1 MVGDSLYRSSSFRLS
16 DGRRG
21 LDDSCIRRLRSVLLS
36 RLDFWDNPGLGVSRD
51 FFCDAVDSV
60 VRLSGLSNFLFC
72 PSFQFAGENTG
83 YMSRIRI
90 LPEAVANRIAAGEV
104 VERPA
109 SVVKELLENALDAG
123 AKTIRVEVEAGG
135 KRMIRIIDD
144 GHGMSHDD
152 ALLAFE
158 RHATSKL
165 RSADDLLSIPTLG
178 FRGEALP
185 TIAAVSRL
193 LLETRAEEDAE
204 GTRVEFAGGKLV
216 NVKPAGLPAGTTVS
230 VADLFYSVPARRKF
244 LKSDTTELGH
254 IASLVTHY
262 ALANPGRQFVL
273 TTPTQ
278 QIVDCSPVER
288 LAERVYQLFGKQS
301 FDELIEIPVVSAAF
315 RAAITEPELEPAEE
329 KARLTVYGFTSRP
342 EIQRP
347 NRNGIYIFVNRRLVR
362 DRLILHA
369 IHEAYRNILPSNVF
383 PATLLFLEMP
393 YDEVDVNVHPA
404 KIEVRFRRSQFVH
417 DFTRDAIRQAL
428 MSARPIASFAAAA
441 AASGALQNAN
451 TSAASLSNAP
461 SMDPTAPSI
470 VPRAIIPAMEEI
482 GLGSGV
488 GSDGGFDLTSAPL
501 QPIEQ
506 RFVFP
511 AGPESLVESSAAFGA
526 PSLAS
531 EPPAPNWAAN
541 FAAGNG
547 SAPATLPHPDQIA
560 DLKPLGQVS
569 SSFIVAVNGEGLWLV
584 DQHVAHE
591 RVLFEQ
597 HLEARRA
604 GKVESQRMLMPM
616 ILELSPRQLVIY
628 EKIAEELSANG
639 FEVELMG
646 PRSVAIQ
653 AAPAGITGSDAEK
666 LLTEILDGIERE
678 NAAISIETL
687 QAKIAASTACHAA
700 IKVNMPLDQTKMEWL
715 LAALAKTDCPMS
727 CPHGRPVVLRY
738 SIKEIEKAF
747 HRI

>member
-1 MVGDSLYRSSSFRLS
+1 
-16 DGRRG
+16 
-21 LDDSCIRRLRSVLLS
+21 
-36 RLDFWDNPGLGVSRD
+36 
-51 FFCDAVDSV
+51 
-60 VRLSGLSNFLFC
+60 
-72 PSFQFAGENTG
+72 
-83 YMSRIRI
+83 MSRIRI

-109 SVVKELLENALDAG
+109 SVVKELLENAIDAG

-135 KRMIRIIDD
+135 KRMIRVIDD
-144 GHGMSHDD
+144 GHGMAHDD

-193 LLETRAEEDAE
+193 LLESRAEEEAE

-216 NVKPAGLPAGTTVS
+216 SVKPAGLPAGTTVS
-230 VADLFYSVPARRKF
+230 IADLFYCVPARRKF
-244 LKSDTTELGH
+244 LKSDTAELGH

-262 ALANPGRQFVL
+262 ALANPGKQFVL

-301 FDELIEIPVVSAAF
+301 FDELIEIPVASAAF
-315 RAAITEPELEPAEE
+315 RAAITEPELEQSEE
-329 KARLTVYGFTSRP
+329 KARLSVYGFTSRP
-342 EIQRP
+342 EVQRP

-417 DFTRDAIRQAL
+417 DFTRDSIRQAL
-428 MSARPIASFAAAA
+428 MTVRPIASFAAAA
-441 AASGALQNAN
+441 AASGASQNAN
-451 TSAASLSNAP
+451 AATASLSNAP
-461 SMDPTAPSI
+461 AMDPTAPSI

-488 GSDGGFDLTSAPL
+488 GSDGGFDLTGAPF
-501 QPIEQ
+501 QPVEQ
-506 RFVFP
+506 RFAFP
-511 AGPESLVESSAAFGA
+511 AGSESSTEPGAAFGLPA
-526 PSLAS
+526 QAGAS
-531 EPPAPNWAAN
+531 TLDRAAPNWAAN

-616 ILELSPRQLVIY
+616 ILELAPRQLVIY

-639 FEVELMG
+639 FEVEPMG

-653 AAPAGITGSDAEK
+653 AAPAGITGGDAEK

-715 LAALAKTDCPMS
+715 LSALAKTDCPMS

-738 SIKEIEKAF
+738 SVKEIEKAF

>member
-1 MVGDSLYRSSSFRLS
+1 
-16 DGRRG
+16 
-21 LDDSCIRRLRSVLLS
+21 
-36 RLDFWDNPGLGVSRD
+36 
-51 FFCDAVDSV
+51 
-60 VRLSGLSNFLFC
+60 
-72 PSFQFAGENTG
+72 
-83 YMSRIRI
+83 MSRIRI

-216 NVKPAGLPAGTTVS
+216 NVKPAGLPVGTTVS

-244 LKSDTTELGH
+244 LKSETTELGH

-262 ALANPGRQFVL
+262 ALANPGKQFVL

-301 FDELIEIPVVSAAF
+301 FDELIEISVVSAAF
-315 RAAITEPELEPAEE
+315 RAAITEPELEQSEE

-369 IHEAYRNILPSNVF
+369 INEAYRNIHPGSVF

-417 DFTRDAIRQAL
+417 DFTRDSIRQAL

-441 AASGALQNAN
+441 VASGIAAQNAN
-451 TSAASLSNAP
+451 ASAGSLSNAP
-461 SMDPTAPSI
+461 LMDPTDPSN
-470 VPRAIIPAMEEI
+470 VPRAVIPAMEEI

-488 GSDGGFDLTSAPL
+488 GSDGGFDLSGAPV
-501 QPIEQ
+501 QPVEQ

-511 AGPESLVESSAAFGA
+511 AGSEPSIESGAVFGA
-526 PSLAS
+526 PSVAARQS
-531 EPPAPNWAAN
+531 APNWAAN
-541 FAAGNG
+541 FAGSNG
-547 SAPATLPHPDQIA
+547 DAPATLPRPDQIA

-569 SSFIVAVNGEGLWLV
+569 ASFIVAVNGEGLWLV

-616 ILELSPRQLVIY
+616 ILELAPRQLVIY
-628 EKIAEELSANG
+628 ERISEELSANG
-639 FEVELMG
+639 FEVEPMG

-678 NAAISIETL
+678 SAAISIETL

-738 SIKEIEKAF
+738 SVKEIEKAF

>member
-1 MVGDSLYRSSSFRLS
+1 
-16 DGRRG
+16 
-21 LDDSCIRRLRSVLLS
+21 
-36 RLDFWDNPGLGVSRD
+36 
-51 FFCDAVDSV
+51 
-60 VRLSGLSNFLFC
+60 
-72 PSFQFAGENTG
+72 
-83 YMSRIRI
+83 MSRIRI

-123 AKTIRVEVEAGG
+123 AKAIRVEVEAGG
-135 KRMIRIIDD
+135 KRLIRVTDD
-144 GHGMSHDD
+144 GHGMTHDD

-165 RSADDLLSIPTLG
+165 RSADDLMSIATLG
-178 FRGEALP
+178 FRGEAMP

-193 LLETRAEEDAE
+193 LLETRDAAEPE

-216 NVKPAGLPAGTTVS
+216 GVKSAGLPVGTTVS

-244 LKSDTTELGH
+244 LKSETTELGH

-262 ALANPGRQFVL
+262 ALANPGKQIVL

-278 QIVDCSPVER
+278 PIVDCAPVER
-288 LAERVYQLFGKQS
+288 LADRVYQLFGKQAL
-301 FDELIEIPVVSAAF
+301 DELVEIPAAGAAF
-315 RAAITEPELEPAEE
+315 RAAMTETELEPSEE
-329 KARLTVYGFTSRP
+329 SARIGVYGFTSRP
-342 EIQRP
+342 EVQRP
-347 NRNGIYIFVNRRLVR
+347 NRNGIYVFVNRRLVR

-369 IHEAYRNILPSNVF
+369 IHEAYRNILPGNVF

-417 DFTRDAIRQAL
+417 DFTRDAIRQVL
-428 MSARPIASFAAAA
+428 MGARPIASFAAAA
-441 AASGALQNAN
+441 GIGASCSAPPVGAVD
-451 TSAASLSNAP
+451 AP
-461 SMDPTAPSI
+461 DPTMGEPPFVPGNGI
-470 VPRAIIPAMEEI
+470 GVPRAMIRAIEEI
-482 GLGSGV
+482 GV
-488 GSDGGFDLTSAPL
+488 GSNGGFDLA
-501 QPIEQ
+501 
-506 RFVFP
+506 
-511 AGPESLVESSAAFGA
+511 GA
-526 PSLAS
+526 PQQLVPHRFSFESGTSGADAAGVRPEPS
-531 EPPAPNWAAN
+531 EPNWAAN
-541 FAAGNG
+541 FAAAG
-547 SAPATLPHPDQIA
+547 SETPARLPHPDEIT

-569 SSFIVAVNGEGLWLV
+569 ASFIVAVNGEGLWIV

-616 ILELSPRQLVIY
+616 ILELAPRQLVIY

-639 FEVELMG
+639 FEVEPMG

-653 AAPAGITGSDAEK
+653 AVPAGVANGDGEK
-666 LLTEILDGIERE
+666 LLAEILDGIERE

-715 LAALAKTDCPMS
+715 LGALAKTDCPMS

-738 SIKEIEKAF
+738 SVKEIERAF

>member
-1 MVGDSLYRSSSFRLS
+1 
-16 DGRRG
+16 
-21 LDDSCIRRLRSVLLS
+21 
-36 RLDFWDNPGLGVSRD
+36 
-51 FFCDAVDSV
+51 
-60 VRLSGLSNFLFC
+60 
-72 PSFQFAGENTG
+72 
-83 YMSRIRI
+83 MSRIRI
-90 LPEAVANRIAAGEV
+90 LPEAVANKIAAGEV

-123 AKTIRVEVEAGG
+123 ANTIRIEVEVGG
-135 KRMIRIIDD
+135 KRMIRVIDD
-144 GHGMSHDD
+144 GHGMTHDD

-165 RSADDLLSIPTLG
+165 RSADDLLSISTLG

-193 LLETRAEEDAE
+193 LLETRDETEAE
-204 GTRVEFAGGKLV
+204 GTRVEFAGGKLI
-216 NVKPAGLPAGTTVS
+216 NVKAAGLPAGTTVS
-230 VADLFYSVPARRKF
+230 VADIFYCVPARRKF

-262 ALANPGRQFVL
+262 ALANPAKQFLL

-278 QIVDCSPVER
+278 EIINCPPAEK
-288 LAERVYQLFGKQS
+288 LADRIYQLFGRQS
-301 FDELIEIPVVSAAF
+301 LEELVEIPAASAAF
-315 RAAITEPELEPAEE
+315 RAAITEPELEAEE
-329 KARLTVYGFTSRP
+329 EKSSLTVSGFTSRP
-342 EIQRP
+342 DVQRL

-369 IHEAYRNILPSNVF
+369 IHEAYRNILPPAVF

-417 DFTRDAIRQAL
+417 NFTRDTIRQAL
-428 MSARPIASFAAAA
+428 MGTRPIASFATAAG
-441 AASGALQNAN
+441 ASPPTIGSGNGG
-451 TSAASLSNAP
+451 LSGGIMPPPAE
-461 SMDPTAPSI
+461 SG
-470 VPRAIIPAMEEI
+470 VPRAIIPPMEEI

-488 GSDGGFDLTSAPL
+488 GSDGGFDLTSAPM
-501 QPIEQ
+501 QPVEQ
-506 RFVFP
+506 RIPFTSGV
-511 AGPESLVESSAAFGA
+511 GFGA
-526 PSLAS
+526 GVA
-531 EPPAPNWAAN
+531 PARISDAVNWAAN
-541 FAAGNG
+541 LAAL
-547 SAPATLPHPDQIA
+547 SADGPATLPRPEQIA

-569 SSFIVAVNGEGLWLV
+569 ASFIIAVN
-584 DQHVAHE
+584 QHVAHE

-604 GKVESQRMLMPM
+604 GKIEAQRMLMPLV
-616 ILELSPRQLVIY
+616 IELSPRQIVTF
-628 EKIAEELSANG
+628 EKIAEELAANG
-639 FEVELMG
+639 FEVEPMG
-646 PRSVAIQ
+646 PKSVAIQ
-653 AAPAGITGSDAEK
+653 AVPAGVIAPDAEK
-666 LLTEILDGIERE
+666 LLTEILDGLDRE

-700 IKVNMPLDQTKMEWL
+700 IKINMPLEQSKMEWL
-715 LAALAKTDCPMS
+715 LDALAKTDCPMS